1 MSEPT
6 TERKWTEA
14 GGVIGRLMG
23 FDRMV
28 FRGHLQ
34 GLARPE
40 QMAAF
45 LNKERVLLK
54 EFKEYVDSASAAMKT
69 AAVSTAELGG
79 RPYIYLE
86 DACTARS
93 GRSKEEIVR
102 EIVERD
108 GVKEGL
114 ICVLGALELC
124 RTFSV
129 KRVAEGRLGVVR
141 RSTKCLHFYYYF
153 MDPEF
158 GQMYIRVQSWF
169 PFQTQVYVNGREWL
183 ARALQREAISV
194 RTQDNCILEAG
205 DLKRAQEL
213 AEKLPRKDWPAFLG
227 RLAERINP
235 WLAHVK
241 CQGFGEYYW
250 VVHQLEVA
258 TDVLFKSRAALEEL
272 MPTLFDHAIREFAAD
287 DVMRFLGRTR
297 IGACRGEVTTSL
309 NKRKE
314 GRRIKHWMR
323 GNSIKMY
330 DKGSALRIETT
341 INKPRDFRI
350 LKHVEEDGKPT
361 WRWVPMGKGVANAWR
376 YLQVGQLANQRY
388 LDALSCARPNGKAV
402 EALDSLCRGKTVDG
416 RHVARIEPVSKETA
430 ALFVAVMAGEHHI
443 RGFRNKDIAARL
455 FPAPHE
461 DIERRRV
468 CARTSRMLAKIR
480 GHGLIA
486 RMPHTHR
493 YRITSRG
500 ALLMTAAVRIR
511 QVDFP
516 ALAAA

>member
-1 MSEPT
+1 MGKST
-6 TERKWTEA
+6 TDA
-14 GGVIGRLMG
+14 GLADVVGRLVG

-34 GLARPE
+34 GLATPDM
-40 QMAAF
+40 MAAF
-45 LNKERVLLK
+45 LNKEGVLLK
-54 EFKEYVDSASAAMKT
+54 EFKEYVARASAAMKN
-69 AAVSTAELGG
+69 AAASTAEQAG

-86 DACTARS
+86 ETRTARS
-93 GRSKEEIVR
+93 GRSKEEMVR
-102 EIVERD
+102 EIAERD
-108 GVKEGL
+108 GVEEGL
-114 ICVLGALELC
+114 ICAFGAMELC
-124 RTFSV
+124 QTYTVRGV
-129 KRVAEGRLGVVR
+129 GEKRLGVVR
-141 RSTKCLHFYYYF
+141 KSTKCLHFYYYY
-153 MDPEF
+153 MDAEF
-158 GQMYIRVQSWF
+158 GQMFVRVQSWF
-169 PFQTQVYVNGREWL
+169 PFQVQVYVNGREWL
-183 ARALQREAISV
+183 ARALRREGIAV
-194 RTQDNCILEAG
+194 TTKDNCIVEVG
-205 DLKRAQEL
+205 DVKRAQAL
-213 AEKLPRKDWPAFLG
+213 AEELPRKNWPAFLA

-241 CQGFGEYYW
+241 CGGFGDYYW

-258 TDVLFKSRAALEEL
+258 TDVLFKSREALERL

-297 IGACRGEVTTSL
+297 LGACRAEVTTNL

-341 INKPRDFRI
+341 INNPRDFRI
-350 LKHVEEDGKPT
+350 LKHVIEDGKPT

-388 LDALSCARPNGKAV
+388 LEALSCARPNGEAV
-402 EALDSLCRGKTVDG
+402 DALDSLCRGKTVHG
-416 RHVARIEPVSKETA
+416 RHVARLEPVTKATA
-430 ALFVAVMAGEHHI
+430 ALFIAVMAGEHHLG
-443 RGFRNKDIAARL
+443 GFRNRDIAARL
-455 FPAPHE
+455 FPSTRDKNEH
-461 DIERRRV
+461 RRV
-468 CARTSRMLAKIR
+468 CARTSRTLAKIR

-486 RMPHTHR
+486 RIPHTHR
-493 YRITSRG
+493 YHITPRG

-511 QVDFP
+511 QVEFP